1 MDITK
6 SRAEFEA
13 EFRKQ
18 HAGNAYIEMLLKMY
32 NHGTDDEPEIDYY
45 SLAARN
51 AWKWWQA
58 SRESLVVTLPTKANM
73 DSCFDGINYAN
84 SSGRNR
90 AIDDCAETLRT
101 AGIRIKG
108 ESE

>member
-6 SRAEFEA
+6 SREEFEA

-32 NHGTDDEPEIDYY
+32 NHGTDEDPEIDYY
-45 SLAARN
+45 SLAARD
-51 AWKWWQA
+51 AWKWWKA
-58 SRESLVVTLPTKANM
+58 SRESLVVELPEIYGNGVPKC
-73 DSCFDGINYAN
+73 DEYD
-84 SSGRNR
+84 R
-90 AIDDCAETLRT
+90 AINECAEALRT

>member
-1 MDITK
+1 MMDITK
-6 SRAEFEA
+6 SREEFEA

-32 NHGTDDEPEIDYY
+32 NHGTDEDPEIDYY
-45 SLAARN
+45 SLAARD

-58 SRESLVVTLPTKANM
+58 SRESLVVEFPERLP
-73 DSCFDGINYAN
+73 DEGY
-84 SSGRNR
+84 SSGAVHNFCRNDSVKKCADAIR
-90 AIDDCAETLRT
+90 A

>member
-1 MDITK
+1 MMDTTT

-45 SLAARN
+45 SLAARD
-51 AWKWWQA
+51 AWKWWKA
-58 SRESLVVTLPTKANM
+58 SRESLVVELPEPGHYDHITQFAEDVNQGPPHCWH
-73 DSCFDGINYAN
+73 SNQ
-84 SSGRNR
+84 GR
-90 AIDDCAETLRT
+90 E
-101 AGIRIKG
+101 
-108 ESE
+108 